1 MRVLDLFS
9 GIGGMSL
16 GLERACMR
24 TVAFCEIDPFC
35 RKVLAKHWPDVPIH
49 EDIRELTADAVGPV
63 DIIAGGPPCQPS
75 SRAGQQRGEA
85 DDRWLWGE
93 ALRLVEALRPRWCLF
108 ENPPGIYDVGL
119 DRILATLESLGYA
132 NVVQHGA
139 GAPCIFP
146 LEIGACAVDAPH
158 IRQRVWIVA
167 HASSSRPQ
175 ERAGEPGN
183 DGSEREAAVGGC
195 DVGNGQSDGW
205 REDER
210 PVNGAPGSRSD
221 AGYPSFADEGGLGDA
236 NPQRRPQPQGA
247 VGEFGRRAGD
257 ASEGC
262 LGDAECAKRRE
273 EAERDL
279 IDGHGPRRSQTASQ
293 PSQSNGVGHW
303 SDAEWLWCEFD
314 AKHRRV
320 KPGVRLL
327 VNGLPG
333 RVARLKALGNAVVPQ
348 VVEQIG
354 RAIMA
359 GHHSPSP

>member
-175 ERAGEPGN
+175 ERAGEPGH
-183 DGSEREAAVGGC
+183 DECEREAAVRGGGMV
-195 DVGNGQSDGW
+195 DGEGVGR
-205 REDER
+205 REGRAEPELR
-210 PVNGAPGSRSD
+210 SGRAATAEPSRM
-221 AGYPSFADEGGLGDA
+221 GDA
-236 NPQRRPQPQGA
+236 DALGRPQPKGV

-314 AKHRRV
+314 AKQRRV

-327 VNGLPG
+327 VDGLPG
-333 RVARLKALGNAVVPQ
+333 RVARLKALGNAVAPP

-354 RAIMA
+354 GAIMA
-359 GHHSPSP
+359 AHHSPSP